1 MIITIASYLASTI
14 LPFALYQGYLRYIN
28 RNIPKV
34 LATPPEPAVV
44 EVVELPPSGLSVIEY
59 NIPEETE
66 EQYLKRL
73 KYIHSEAWQE
83 YQNTYKSRKL
93 LEAPDRFVN
102 LLLLKLHNGEVSME
116 CRQHTMRFSEGTEI
130 WIANKYY
137 GYGNVYE
144 CKRPGIKFESCAGRL
159 SPYTFMKIVDLNMER
174 TNFAEWK
181 QHHDDY
187 SRRRVTGI
195 KALLSK

>member
-1 MIITIASYLASTI
+1 MLITIASYVATAV
-14 LPFALYQGYLRYIN
+14 LPFATYIGYKSYIN

-34 LATPPEPAVV
+34 LAKPPAPAEA
-44 EVVELPPSGLSVIEY
+44 EVVELPTSGLSVIEY

-66 EQYLKRL
+66 EEYLKRL
-73 KYIHSEAWQE
+73 KFIHSEVWQE
-83 YQNTYKSRKL
+83 YQNYYKSRKL

-102 LLLLKLHNGEVSME
+102 LLLLKLRNGEVSME
-116 CRQHTMRFSEGTEI
+116 CRQHTMKFSDGTEI

-144 CKRPGIKFESCAGRL
+144 CKRPGIKFDSSDGRL
-159 SPYTFMKIVDLNMER
+159 SPYTFMTIVDLNMEH
-174 TNFAEWK
+174 TDFAIWK

-187 SRRRVTGI
+187 SRRRMKGI
-195 KALLSK
+195 KALLRK